1 MKTRSHWTVSVKQ
14 THCILGCMSKV
25 WRYKI
30 KEADSR
36 HCWSY
41 WNSQDHRTFEVG
53 RDNLG
58 PSSPNLPLQ
67 AGSLGAHLSGITTR
81 RVLNIFREG
90 DSTTSV
96 GSLFLCS
103 VTLSARK
110 VFLMLIWNFLHS
122 SFCLLPLV
130 LILWHAG
137 LWNNLGCSSGNE
149 QLGYFLKFCLSFTVF
164 VVCCSLCDSG
174 GCARLLNRH
183 CVAAAGAC
191 KDNCVDL

>member
-1 MKTRSHWTVSVKQ
+1 MGLWAPELGGGSPAHGREWDWSQNYRGWKVALEIILSNLVLKQVHYSNLYRKVSQ
-14 THCILGCMSKV
+14 
-25 WRYKI
+25 
-30 KEADSR
+30 
-36 HCWSY
+36 
-41 WNSQDHRTFEVG
+41 Q
-53 RDNLG
+53 
-58 PSSPNLPLQ
+58 
-67 AGSLGAHLSGITTR
+67 
-81 RVLNIFREG
+81 VLNIFREG

-103 VTLSARK
+103 VTLTARK